1 MVATVIKFHRALNFY
16 NSSHNIISWNKKER
30 VEKIKH
36 LLFLNCL
43 PKAAKRY
50 SLEGSPRSNKGA
62 SSSRL
67 SWIYSWLGWNH
78 GGGAVRQRRFKIAF
92 ERPSD
97 EGRRASQPAEFYAL
111 PFFLPSFLN
120 LYSPRGGEEE
130 KGCARGK
137 ICSTYASLLLLG
149 FALNFWGGLIR
160 VRD

>member
-111 PFFLPSFLN
+111 PSFLSSFLPEFVFAA
-120 LYSPRGGEEE
+120 GGERRKKVAHGE
-130 KGCARGK
+130 K
-137 ICSTYASLLLLG
+137 
-149 FALNFWGGLIR
+149 F
-160 VRD
+160 VRLMPPSSS